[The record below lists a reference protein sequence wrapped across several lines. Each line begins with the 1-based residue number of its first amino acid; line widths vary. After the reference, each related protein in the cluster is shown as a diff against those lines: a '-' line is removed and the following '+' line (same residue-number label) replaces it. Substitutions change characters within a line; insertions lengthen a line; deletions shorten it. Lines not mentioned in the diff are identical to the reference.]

1 MMLKV
6 KAQAKI
12 NLALDVL
19 NERDDGY
26 HNVKMVMQT
35 IDLADQLIFYRQE
48 QGIDIKVNLPELSTG
63 PENLVYQA
71 VELLAEEFDITAG
84 VKVEIKKN
92 IPLAAG
98 LAGGSA
104 DAAAS
109 LWAVNKLWDLGL
121 TPKELR
127 VRGAQLGA
135 DVPFCLWGGTKLATG
150 IGTDLAELPAVP
162 DLDLVVVNP
171 PYKISTP
178 EVYSHFS
185 GSRNELAADKLLSA
199 LQQQDKQQIISYLSN
214 DLGQIATDLY
224 PELAELK
231 EKVDELTSKAIISG
245 SGPTVLGVVSNKQT
259 AEEVT
264 AELKQKLTSD
274 YQITAAKTVDYSLK
288 TENISLQ

>member
-1 MMLKV
+1 MLKV